1 MSRIPYKDLADAAPE
16 AAQMLADRL
25 PLNLYRGMLHAG
37 PTFVGLLRFSEGLQQ
52 HTLTRRLR
60 ELVIL
65 RIAFMT
71 GSRYEIHQHRTVA
84 ALLGITEAEIAAVEA
99 GSDFSIFDEREQDLL
114 RFAGEVNADIR
125 ASDESFEAVRRHF
138 DERQL
143 VEIVLLAGYYGML
156 ARFLETFDIDPEPEG
171 AISRESYA
179 GRISRW
185 KAG

>member
-1 MSRIPYKDLADAAPE
+1 MSRITYKELADAAPE
-16 AAQMLADRL
+16 TAAMLADRL

-37 PTFVGLLRFSEGLQQ
+37 PAFMGLLRFSEGLQQ
-52 HTLTRRLR
+52 HTLTKRLR

-65 RIAFMT
+65 RIAFLT

-99 GSDFSIFDEREQDLL
+99 GDDLSHFDQREQDLL
-114 RFAGEVNADIR
+114 RFVGDVNENVR
-125 ASDESFEAVRRHF
+125 ASDQSFEAVRRHF

-156 ARFLETFDIDPEPEG
+156 ARFLETFDIEPEPDG
-171 AISRESYA
+171 VIPRDSYA
-179 GRISRW
+179 GRIARW

>member
-1 MSRIPYKDLADAAPE
+1 MSRIPYKDLAEAAPE
-16 AAQMLADRL
+16 AAAMLADRL

-37 PTFVGLLRFSEGLQQ
+37 PACVGLLRFSEGLQQ

-65 RIAFMT
+65 RVAFLT

-84 ALLGITEAEIAAVEA
+84 ALRGITEAEIAAVEA
-99 GSDFSIFDEREQDLL
+99 GHDFSLFDERERDLL
-114 RFAGEVNADIR
+114 RFVGDINENVR
-125 ASDESFEAVRRHF
+125 ASDESFGAARRHF

-156 ARFLETFDIDPEPEG
+156 ARFLETFDIDPEPDG
-171 AISRESYA
+171 VIPREKYA
-179 GRISRW
+179 GRIARW